1 MAQANPNIM
10 PGTQTDPLA
19 QLRDIHLPGPIEVWP
34 SAPGWWI
41 LATLCLVAVVLAL
54 HWLWTRWQA
63 NKYRREA
70 RTQLDAILHSWES
83 HGDTA
88 QYLRE
93 YQLLLKRTALTRYG
107 RETVAS
113 LTGEAWVDFL
123 DKSSSG
129 SEFTMGEGQKLID
142 GNYINTSSINTSSTN
157 TSSINTSSE
166 QPIADVH
173 KLHQIAHDWIRNHGD
188 LAELEAVA

>member
-1 MAQANPNIM
+1 MAGANPNIM
-10 PGTQTDPLA
+10 PGTQSDPLA
-19 QLRDIHLPGPIEVWP
+19 QLRDIHLPGSIEVWP
-34 SAPGWWI
+34 PPPGSIGVWPPAPGWWI
-41 LATLCLVAVVLAL
+41 LAALCLVAVVLAL
-54 HWLWTRWQA
+54 RWLWTRWQA

-70 RTQLDAILHSWES
+70 RAQLDAILLSWES

-93 YQLLLKRTALTRYG
+93 YQLLLKRTALTRYS

-123 DKSSSG
+123 DRSSS
-129 SEFTMGEGQKLID
+129 SHEFTMGEGQKLID
-142 GNYINTSSINTSSTN
+142 GNYINTSSINTSS
-157 TSSINTSSE
+157 E

-173 KLHQIAHDWIRNHGD
+173 KLHLLALDWIRNHGD
-188 LAELEAVA
+188 LAVPEAAA